1 MWIRFLDNG
10 LTASTMAPILMTW
23 FAEFTSPRPRR
34 MKTALNDSALPEID
48 AFLKEIS
55 ANNGWDD
62 TSTDRLCAAGKETL
76 FSLLSADDAN
86 EPAGP
91 RRLTIVARSGS
102 GILEL
107 EFFAA
112 LEGQNLQGQLSY
124 LNEEESQEH
133 ETSFRLLRHYAES
146 APNQKYYG
154 VDVVKVLVAER
165 STKASRI
172 D

>member
-1 MWIRFLDNG
+1 MDNG
-10 LTASTMAPILMTW
+10 LTAGTIAAVLMTW
-23 FAEFTSPRPRR
+23 FAEFTSPRPSR
-34 MKTALNDSALPEID
+34 METALNDSALPEID
-48 AFLKEIS
+48 AFLKEIF

-62 TSTDRLCAAGKETL
+62 TSTDRLCAAGEETL

-86 EPAGP
+86 EPVGS
-91 RRLTIVARSGS
+91 RRLTIVAHPGN

-112 LEGQNLQGQLSY
+112 LEGQNLQDQLSY

-133 ETSFRLLRHYAES
+133 EASFRLLRHYAES
-146 APNQKYYG
+146 VRHQKYYG
-154 VDVVKVLVAER
+154 VDIVKVLVAER
-165 STKASRI
+165 STRSSRL

>member
-1 MWIRFLDNG
+1 MWIRFLDRG
-10 LTASTMAPILMTW
+10 LTAGAMASILMTW

-62 TSTDRLCAAGKETL
+62 TSTGRLCAAGEGTL

-86 EPAGP
+86 EPVGP
-91 RRLTIVARSGS
+91 VRLTIVDRP
-102 GILEL
+102 GIGIPEL

-112 LEGQNLQGQLSY
+112 LEGQNLQDQLSY
-124 LNEEESQEH
+124 LNEEGFQEH
-133 ETSFRLLRHYAES
+133 EASFRLLRHYAES
-146 APNQKYYG
+146 VRHQKYYG

-165 STKASRI
+165 STKASRL